1 MQAFSSLP
9 TGTVVDARNA
19 EEDIW
24 MIYLSKL

>member
-1 MQAFSSLP
+1 MQVFSSLP

-19 EEDIW
+19 AEDIW